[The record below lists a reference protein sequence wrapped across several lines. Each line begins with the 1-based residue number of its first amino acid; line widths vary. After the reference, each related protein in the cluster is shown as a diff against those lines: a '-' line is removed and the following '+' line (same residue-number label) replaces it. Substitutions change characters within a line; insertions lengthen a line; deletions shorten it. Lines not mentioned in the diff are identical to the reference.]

1 MPRLAGYAYFLVT
14 HRHGRSTPARWK
26 ADTAL
31 FVVALVWGTTFVV
44 VKNAIAEISPV
55 YFLALRF
62 WLATLCMLFIFAPAF
77 LKAGWS
83 AVWRGL
89 RGGAAAG
96 IFLWLGYILQ
106 TLGLQYTTAGNSG
119 FLTGLYIVLVPV
131 ISALLYRRW
140 PQLAELAGILI
151 ASVGMLLLTLPS
163 LNRQFH
169 LNRGDLLTVACAVA
183 FALHLLTLG
192 YFSQR
197 ERFEAVAVGQILC
210 AAVLSSVMLCFESP
224 VARWTPNV
232 LFGIAL
238 TGVFATAL
246 AFALQTWAQQYT
258 TATRTALIF
267 ALEPVFA
274 FVTAVVA
281 GGEMLKWSSVFG
293 GVLIIGGVLLVELKF
308 TRRAPA

>member
-1 MPRLAGYAYFLVT
+1 VT
-14 HRHGRSTPARWK
+14 HRQGTSIPARWK

-31 FVVALVWGTTFVV
+31 FAVAFVWGTTFVV
-44 VKNAIAEISPV
+44 VKNAITEISPV

-77 LKAGWS
+77 FKAGWGV
-83 AVWRGL
+83 VWRGM

-96 IFLWLGYILQ
+96 AFLWLGYILQ
-106 TLGLQYTTAGNSG
+106 TVGLQYTTAGNSG
-119 FLTGLYIVLVPV
+119 FLTGLYILLVPV

-140 PQLAELAGILI
+140 PRAAELVGIGI

-169 LNRGDLLTVACAVA
+169 LNRGDVLTLACAIA

-197 ERFEAVAVGQILC
+197 ERFEAVAVGQIFC
-210 AAVLSSVMLCFESP
+210 AAVLSSVMLCFEPP

-232 LFGIAL
+232 LFGIVL
-238 TGVFATAL
+238 TGVFATAF

-274 FVTAVVA
+274 FVTAVLS
-281 GGEMLKWSSVFG
+281 GGEIVKWSSVLG
-293 GVLIIGGVLLVELKF
+293 GFFIVGGILMVELKF

>member
-1 MPRLAGYAYFLVT
+1 MAGYAFSIVT
-14 HRHGRSTPARWK
+14 RRHGTSAPARWK

-44 VKNAIAEISPV
+44 VKSAIAEISPV

-62 WLATLCMLFIFAPAF
+62 WLATVCMLLIFAPAF

-89 RGGAAAG
+89 RGGATAG
-96 IFLWLGYILQ
+96 LFLWLGYILQ

-119 FLTGLYIVLVPV
+119 FLTGLYIVLVPLIGAV
-131 ISALLYRRW
+131 LYRR
-140 PQLAELAGILI
+140 PPRIAELAGIAI
-151 ASVGMLLLTLPS
+151 ASIGMILLTLPS
-163 LNRQFH
+163 LDRRFH
-169 LNRGDLLTVACAVA
+169 LNRGDILTLACAVA

-210 AAVLSSVMLCFESP
+210 AAILSSIMLCFEPP
-224 VARWTPNV
+224 VARWTPTV
-232 LFGIAL
+232 LFGIVL

-258 TATRTALIF
+258 TPTRTALIF

-274 FVTAVVA
+274 FATAVVS
-281 GGEMLKWSSVFG
+281 GGEAIKWSSLLG
-293 GVLIIGGVLLVELKF
+293 GALIIGGILLVELKF
-308 TRRAPA
+308 TRRALA